1 MNITFSESAEIKL
14 KQLQKEHNVDEVFY
28 VMDYVDGD
36 SPFYDGGIGCHCQV
50 YDKYHLVV
58 LKREQ
63 EDSLHQKYDVCL
75 DTNLGKVYA
84 ASRYEMMFDHNNVID
99 YSVDKYGFYLKSEAG
114 IISMQVTV
122 DFIE

>member
-1 MNITFSESAEIKL
+1 MNITFSETAEIKL
-14 KQLQKEHNVDEVFY
+14 KQLLKEHHFYDVFY

-63 EDSLHQKYDVCL
+63 ENSLHQKYDDCI
-75 DTNLGKVYA
+75 DTKLGKVYV
-84 ASRYEMMFDHNNVID
+84 ASRYEMMFDQNNVID